1 MTEEQGTQVITLLTD
16 SKSFLEKLVQ
26 LLPFTNTVLG
36 GIFVALLGILFFTA
50 MRAVRRDV

>member
-1 MTEEQGTQVITLLTD
+1 MTETQGDQVITLLTD
-16 SKSFLEKLVQ
+16 SKSILEKLAQ

-36 GIFVALLGILFFTA
+36 ACFVALLGILFFTA